1 MELPVGLSP
10 FNTLEWR
17 DIMFQHKAESGTSAH
32 ATRPHRDIGPIGT
45 TARLVV
51 GLLLV
56 GIIVYG
62 QLMSGHLSP
71 ATWALGLIGFPT
83 LVLAWHR
90 WRIHR
95 DPARF
100 SDSSALSFVLSL
112 ALPVALYFTGWFVSP
127 LWFTSDAT
135 LIFVGSSL
143 QFAAFR
149 GNAGCEFL
157 ACSNWLL
164 RRSDQLACA
173 VFTPIDS
180 LERP

>member
-1 MELPVGLSP
+1 MV
-10 FNTLEWR
+10 
-17 DIMFQHKAESGTSAH
+17 QQKAASGISAH
-32 ATRPHRDIGPIGT
+32 ATHPHRDIGPIGT

-51 GLLLV
+51 GLLLI

-62 QLMSGHLSP
+62 QLMSGHFSP
-71 ATWALGLIGFPT
+71 ATWAFGLIGFPA
-83 LVLAWHR
+83 LVLAWHC

-95 DPARF
+95 NPARF
-100 SDSSALSFVLSL
+100 SDTSALSVVLSL

-143 QFAAFR
+143 LLAALR

-180 LERP
+180 VKRP